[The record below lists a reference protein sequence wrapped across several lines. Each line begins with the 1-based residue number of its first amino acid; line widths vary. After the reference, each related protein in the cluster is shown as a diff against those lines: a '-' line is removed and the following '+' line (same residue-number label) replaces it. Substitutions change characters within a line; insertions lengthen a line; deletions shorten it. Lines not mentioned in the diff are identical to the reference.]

1 MDIYVGNLS
10 YTLDKEELKNVFAQF
25 GEVTS
30 ATITTDRETG
40 KSRGFGFVQMP
51 NAAEAEKAIQ
61 ELDQSDVFGRR
72 LVVNQAKPKTK
83 K

>member
-25 GEVTS
+25 GEVS
-30 ATITTDRETG
+30 GATIVTDRETG

-51 NAAEAEKAIQ
+51 NAAEAEKAIK
-61 ELDQSDVFGRR
+61 ELDQADVFGRR

>member
-25 GEVTS
+25 GEVS
-30 ATITTDRETG
+30 GATIVTYRETG

-51 NAAEAEKAIQ
+51 NAAEAEKAIK
-61 ELDQSDVFGRR
+61 ELDQADVFGRR